1 MSKIRCLIVDDEPP
15 AIELLEQY
23 AGMINQLEIVATSHS
38 GVKAFDLLK
47 DTNVDLMFVDIRMP
61 VLNGIDFIKTLKNP
75 PAVILTTAYREYAL
89 DGYDLDIVD
98 YLLKPI
104 SFDRFLK
111 AIDRYRNRAK
121 ESKAMTEV
129 ISIKEIEHVF
139 FNVNRT
145 HHKVLLA
152 NILYVESLKDYSRI
166 HLKDAKAIVVK
177 GNIGT
182 TLKHLDSNQFLRIHR
197 SYAISLKHV
206 QSYNQSEVEI
216 HGTKLPIGNSYRKGL
231 EGKMG

>member
-1 MSKIRCLIVDDEPP
+1 MSKIRCLIIDDEPP
-15 AIELLEQY
+15 AIKLLEQY
-23 AGMINQLEIVATSHS
+23 IGMVEQLEIVATSHS
-38 GVKAFDLLK
+38 AVKAFDLLK
-47 DTNVDLMFVDIRMP
+47 DSNIDLMFVDIRMP

-104 SFDRFLK
+104 SFERFLK
-111 AIDRYRNRAK
+111 AVDRYRNRATEPIVDIVAKK
-121 ESKAMTEV
+121 EK
-129 ISIKEIEHVF
+129 EHVY

-145 HHKVLLA
+145 HHKVLLED
-152 NILYVESLKDYSRI
+152 ILYVESLKDYSRI
-166 HLKDAKAIVVK
+166 HLKDAKNIVVK

-182 TLKHLDSNQFLRIHR
+182 TLKHLNSNQFLRIHR

-206 QSYNQSEVEI
+206 QSYNQSEIEVQ
-216 HGTKLPIGNSYRKGL
+216 GVKLPIGNSYQNDVI
-231 EGKMG
+231 GKM